1 MTVWWGLA
9 GLLGLLG
16 CCGLLRSH
24 RADGTAV
31 EEDPLA
37 RYPAAREPATPNADA
52 AHTPLMTP
60 AITPEMLAA
69 HPGPVAQAGQVGSA
83 GQAGQVGS
91 AGQAGQVGSAGQAGQ
106 VGSAGQAGQVGS
118 AGQAGQV

>member
-24 RADGTAV
+24 RAGPAV
-31 EEDPLA
+31 VEDDPLA

-60 AITPEMLAA
+60 AITPEMLTRQGLPRQDEAVPESGSMA
-69 HPGPVAQAGQVGSA
+69 GEIPVPRTRSGEAGEEQATARRKKLHRHRRSESSPGTV
-83 GQAGQVGS
+83 
-91 AGQAGQVGSAGQAGQ
+91 
-106 VGSAGQAGQVGS
+106 
-118 AGQAGQV
+118 